1 MAAASSSK
9 PESRRAQPA
18 PLSAC
23 QLTARSKS
31 VSAVSYTTGMA
42 TKDTVSD
49 PNAPATKLDIA
60 ELRSEFGEGIGN
72 LRAEFKEDIGNL
84 RAELLKWT
92 LTTVITTGALIV
104 AAVKL
109 L

>member
-1 MAAASSSK
+1 MAATQAYI
-9 PESRRAQPA
+9 
-18 PLSAC
+18 LS
-23 QLTARSKS
+23 
-31 VSAVSYTTGMA
+31 GMA
-42 TKDTVSD
+42 TENMTSN

-60 ELRSEFGEGIGN
+60 DLRAEFKEDIGS

-104 AAVKL
+104 AAIKL

>member
-1 MAAASSSK
+1 MAAEAK
-9 PESRRAQPA
+9 IA
-18 PLSAC
+18 
-23 QLTARSKS
+23 
-31 VSAVSYTTGMA
+31 
-42 TKDTVSD
+42 D

-60 ELRSEFGEGIGN
+60 NLRAEFKEDIGN
-72 LRAEFKEDIGNL
+72 LRSEFKEDIGNL